1 LQNAHIDLH
10 PLRQPDIIGG
20 LRRELEGGPVKELW
34 RAGPLLQ
41 LSWVIALSTLL
52 PLGAGI
58 LLDRLLHTSPLF
70 ILIGGLIGILAG
82 TVGAVR
88 ISGRAIDALSPPG
101 GQTGTQISA
110 EERKEDRASC

>member
-1 LQNAHIDLH
+1 LKD
-10 PLRQPDIIGG
+10 
-20 LRRELEGGPVKELW
+20 LW
-34 RAGPLLQ
+34 RVGPLLQ

-58 LLDRLLHTSPLF
+58 LIDRTFHTAPLF

-88 ISGRAIDALSPPG
+88 ITTRAIESLSPP
-101 GQTGTQISA
+101 QEHDDSDDLTNDTG
-110 EERKEDRASC
+110 KEDRL

>member
-1 LQNAHIDLH
+1 MRD
-10 PLRQPDIIGG
+10 
-20 LRRELEGGPVKELW
+20 LW
-34 RAGPLLQ
+34 RVGPLLQ

-58 LLDRLLHTSPLF
+58 LIDRMFHTAPLF

-88 ISGRAIDALSPPG
+88 ITTRAIESLSPPQEHDDSG
-101 GQTGTQISA
+101 DLTNETG
-110 EERKEDRASC
+110 KEDRPS

>member
-1 LQNAHIDLH
+1 MRD
-10 PLRQPDIIGG
+10 
-20 LRRELEGGPVKELW
+20 LW
-34 RAGPLLQ
+34 RVGPLLQ

-58 LLDRLLHTSPLF
+58 LIDRMFHTAPLF

-88 ISGRAIDALSPPG
+88 ITTRAIESLSPPQEHDDSG
-101 GQTGTQISA
+101 DLTTETG
-110 EERKEDRASC
+110 KEDRPS

>member
-1 LQNAHIDLH
+1 MRDW
-10 PLRQPDIIGG
+10 
-20 LRRELEGGPVKELW
+20 W
-34 RAGPLLQ
+34 RVGPLLQ

-58 LLDRLLHTSPLF
+58 LIDRMFHTAPLF

-88 ISGRAIDALSPPG
+88 ITTRAIESLSPPQEHDDSG
-101 GQTGTQISA
+101 DLTNETG
-110 EERKEDRASC
+110 KEDRPS

>member
-1 LQNAHIDLH
+1 
-10 PLRQPDIIGG
+10 
-20 LRRELEGGPVKELW
+20 
-34 RAGPLLQ
+34 LLQ

-58 LLDRLLHTSPLF
+58 LIDRVFHTAPLF

-88 ISGRAIDALSPPG
+88 ITTRAIESLSPPQEHDDLG
-101 GQTGTQISA
+101 DLTNETG
-110 EERKEDRASC
+110 KEDRPS

>member
-1 LQNAHIDLH
+1 VRDW
-10 PLRQPDIIGG
+10 
-20 LRRELEGGPVKELW
+20 W
-34 RAGPLLQ
+34 RVGPLLQ

-58 LLDRLLHTSPLF
+58 LIDRMFHTAPLF

-88 ISGRAIDALSPPG
+88 ITTRAIESLSPPQEHDDSG
-101 GQTGTQISA
+101 DLTNETG
-110 EERKEDRASC
+110 KEDRPS

>member
-1 LQNAHIDLH
+1 M
-10 PLRQPDIIGG
+10 
-20 LRRELEGGPVKELW
+20 
-34 RAGPLLQ
+34 Q

-52 PLGAGI
+52 PLGVGI

-88 ISGRAIDALSPPG
+88 ITSRAIEALSPPG
-101 GQTGTQISA
+101 EKTDS
-110 EERKEDRASC
+110 EERKEDQA

>member
-1 LQNAHIDLH
+1 M
-10 PLRQPDIIGG
+10 
-20 LRRELEGGPVKELW
+20 KELW
-34 RAGPLLQ
+34 RVSPLLQ

-58 LLDRLLHTSPLF
+58 LLDRLFGMSPLF

-88 ISGRAIDALSPPG
+88 ITSRAIESLSPP
-101 GQTGTQISA
+101 QNRTDPEEVALEPTQVS
-110 EERKEDRASC
+110 KEDQA